1 MNKLTRLLFAGL
13 CLSSSVTVFADAPWL
28 IRARAV
34 GVIPEASSTTI
45 SLIGGSVSHISNQ
58 IVPELDFSYFFTPQL
73 ATELIL
79 ATTRHSAEAT
89 NTALGSVD
97 LGSVWLLPPTLTAQ
111 YHFNP
116 EGNFNP
122 YVGVGI
128 NYTYFYNVKNGPVSL
143 ATHYGNSFGPAF
155 QIGADYA
162 LNDQWSINV
171 DVKQVLMKSN
181 VQVTTA
187 LGTLGTKVTI
197 NPLLVGVGVG
207 YKFG

>member
-1 MNKLTRLLFAGL
+1 MKKLTRIICAGL
-13 CLSSSVTVFADAPWL
+13 CLSSSATVFAEAPWL

-34 GVIPEASSTTI
+34 GVMPEASSTTI
-45 SLIGGSVSHISNQ
+45 SLIGGSVSHINNQ
-58 IVPELDFSYFFTPQL
+58 IVPEVDFSYFFTPQV
-73 ATELIL
+73 AAELIL
-79 ATTRHSAEAT
+79 ATTRHSARAT
-89 NTALGSVD
+89 NTALGTVD

-111 YHFNP
+111 YHFFP
-116 EGNFNP
+116 EDKFNP

-155 QIGADYA
+155 QLGVDYA

-171 DVKQVLMKSN
+171 DVKQLLMKSN
-181 VQVTTA
+181 VQVTTP
-187 LGTLGTKVTI
+187 LGNLGTKVTM